1 MLKKRFFKTKNEVEV
16 TFEWPK
22 TEEQSI
28 SVAGDFTD
36 WQPVAMKYNKTK
48 KAFNFKTR
56 FPKNEQFQFRY
67 LIDGEVWENDPKA
80 DDYVPNDCGTDN
92 SLVSTAEA

>member
-22 TEEQSI
+22 VDEQSL

-36 WQPVAMKYNKTK
+36 WKPVEMKYSKNK

-56 FPKNEQFQFRY
+56 FPKDEKFEFRY
-67 LIDGEVWENDPKA
+67 LINGETWENDPKA
-80 DDYVPNDCGTDN
+80 DDYIANEHGTDN
-92 SLVSTAEA
+92 SLLSTVEA

>member
-22 TEEQSI
+22 GDEQSI
-28 SVAGDFTD
+28 SLAGDFND
-36 WQPVAMKYNKTK
+36 WQPVEMKYSKAK

-56 FPKNEQFQFRY
+56 FPKDEEFQFRY
-67 LIDGEVWENDPKA
+67 LINGEVWENDPKA
-80 DDYVPNDCGTDN
+80 DAYIPNDCGSDN
-92 SLVSTAEA
+92 SVVSTAV

>member
-22 TEEQSI
+22 ADEQSLF
-28 SVAGDFTD
+28 VAGDFTD
-36 WQPVAMKYNKTK
+36 WKPVEMKYSKAK

-56 FPKNEQFQFRY
+56 FPKDEQFQFRY
-67 LIDGEVWENDPKA
+67 LVNGEIWENDPKA
-80 DDYVPNDCGTDN
+80 DDYVANEHGTDN
-92 SLVSTAEA
+92 SLLLTSEA